1 MKLLKELKLTNVL
14 PSKPATYK
22 LIHVKN
28 KAEIERMRAAGRLA
42 AEILKYIETFVK
54 PGVSTLE
61 LNNLCHDYTIK
72 RGATPAP
79 LNYKGFP
86 KSICT
91 SVNHIV
97 CHGIPKKTEILKE
110 GDIIN
115 IDVTPILNG
124 YHGDTS
130 KTFRVGKIKPEID
143 KLLTDTERAMWI
155 GIEQVRPG
163 NRVNDIS
170 NAIDEF
176 LTSRNYGIVR
186 DLMGHGI
193 GKSFHEEPQIP
204 HFKQTKL
211 LARLEPGMTFTVE
224 PMVNLGSWEVLFD
237 KSDKW
242 TVRTKDNK
250 CSAQFEHTVLVT
262 EKGVEVLTLL

>member
-1 MKLLKELKLTNVL
+1 LVH
-14 PSKPATYK
+14 
-22 LIHVKN
+22 IKN
-28 KAEIERMRAAGRLA
+28 KAEIERMRAAGKLA
-42 AEILKYIETFVK
+42 AEILQYIEPFVK

-61 LNNLCHDYTIK
+61 LNDLCHEYTIK
-72 RGATPAP
+72 RGATCAP

-91 SVNHIV
+91 SINDVV
-97 CHGIPKKTEILKE
+97 CHGIPKAADVLKD

-130 KTFRVGKIKPEID
+130 KTFMVGKVKPEIK
-143 KLLTDTERAMWI
+143 KLVADTEKAMWI
-155 GIEQVRPG
+155 GIEQVKPG

-170 NAIDEF
+170 NAIDDF
-176 LTSRNYGIVR
+176 LTANGYGIVR

-193 GKSFHEEPQIP
+193 GKKFHEDPQIP
-204 HFKQTKL
+204 HFRQTRLLTKL
-211 LARLEPGMTFTVE
+211 EEGMTFTIE
-224 PMVNLGSWEVLFD
+224 PMVNLGAYNVVVS

-242 TVRTKDNK
+242 TVRTKDGK
-250 CSAQFEHTVLVT
+250 WSAQFEHTVLVT
-262 EKGVEVLTLL
+262 HKGYEILTLPS

>member
-1 MKLLKELKLTNVL
+1 MVH
-14 PSKPATYK
+14 
-22 LIHVKN
+22 IKN
-28 KAEIERMRAAGRLA
+28 KAEIEKMRAAGKLA
-42 AEILKYIETFVK
+42 AELLQYIESFVK
-54 PGVSTLE
+54 PGVNTQE
-61 LNNLCHDYTIK
+61 LNDICHEYTLN
-72 RGATPAP
+72 RGATSAP

-91 SVNHIV
+91 SINDVV
-97 CHGIPKKTEILKE
+97 CHGIPKTSDVLKD

-130 KTFRVGKIKPEID
+130 KTFLVGKVKPEIK
-143 KLLTDTERAMWI
+143 KLVTDTEKAMWI

-176 LTSRNYGIVR
+176 LTANGYGIVR

-193 GKSFHEEPQIP
+193 GKKFHEDPQIP
-204 HFKQTKL
+204 HFKQTRLLTKL
-211 LARLEPGMTFTVE
+211 EEGMTFTIE
-224 PMVNLGSWEVLFD
+224 PMVNLGAYNVVVS

-242 TVRTKDNK
+242 TVRTKDGK
-250 CSAQFEHTVLVT
+250 WSAQFEHTVLVT
-262 EKGVEVLTLL
+262 HKGYEILTLPP

>member
-1 MKLLKELKLTNVL
+1 LVH
-14 PSKPATYK
+14 
-22 LIHVKN
+22 IKN
-28 KAEIERMRAAGRLA
+28 KAEIEKMRAAGKLA
-42 AEILKYIETFVK
+42 AELLQYIESFVK
-54 PGVSTLE
+54 PGVNTQE
-61 LNNLCHDYTIK
+61 LNDICHEYTLK
-72 RGATPAP
+72 RGATSAP

-91 SVNHIV
+91 SINDVV
-97 CHGIPKKTEILKE
+97 CHGIPKTSDVLKD

-130 KTFRVGKIKPEID
+130 KTFLVGKVKPEIK
-143 KLLTDTERAMWI
+143 KLVTDTEKAMWI

-176 LTSRNYGIVR
+176 LTANGYGIVR

-193 GKSFHEEPQIP
+193 GKKFHEDPQIP
-204 HFKQTKL
+204 HFKQTRLLTKL
-211 LARLEPGMTFTVE
+211 EEGMTFTIE
-224 PMVNLGSWEVLFD
+224 PMVNLGAYNVVVS

-242 TVRTKDNK
+242 TVRTKDGK
-250 CSAQFEHTVLVT
+250 WSAQFEHTVLVT
-262 EKGVEVLTLL
+262 HKGYEILTLPP

>member
-1 MKLLKELKLTNVL
+1 MVH
-14 PSKPATYK
+14 
-22 LIHVKN
+22 IKN
-28 KAEIERMRAAGRLA
+28 KAEIEKMRAAGKLA
-42 AEILKYIETFVK
+42 AELLQYIESFVN
-54 PGVSTLE
+54 PCVITHE
-61 LNNLCHDYTIK
+61 LNDICHEYTLK
-72 RGATPAP
+72 RGATSAP

-91 SVNHIV
+91 SVNDVV
-97 CHGIPKKTEILKE
+97 CHGIPKTTDVLKD

-130 KTFRVGKIKPEID
+130 KTFLVGKVKPEIK
-143 KLLTDTERAMWI
+143 KLVTDTEKAMWI

-176 LTSRNYGIVR
+176 LTANGYGIVR

-193 GKSFHEEPQIP
+193 GKKFHEDPQIP
-204 HFKQTKL
+204 HFKQTRLLTKL
-211 LARLEPGMTFTVE
+211 EEGMTFTIE
-224 PMVNLGSWEVLFD
+224 PMVNLGAYNVVVS

-242 TVRTKDNK
+242 TVRTKDGK
-250 CSAQFEHTVLVT
+250 WSAQFEHTVLVT
-262 EKGVEVLTLL
+262 HKGYEILTLPP

>member
-1 MKLLKELKLTNVL
+1 
-14 PSKPATYK
+14 
-22 LIHVKN
+22 
-28 KAEIERMRAAGRLA
+28 MRAAGKLA
-42 AEILKYIETFVK
+42 AEILEYIEPFVK

-61 LNNLCHDYTIK
+61 LNDLCHEYTIK
-72 RGATPAP
+72 RGATCAP

-91 SVNHIV
+91 SINDVV
-97 CHGIPKKTEILKE
+97 CHGIPKAADVLKD

-130 KTFRVGKIKPEID
+130 KTFMVGKVKPEIK
-143 KLLTDTERAMWI
+143 KLVADTEKAMWI
-155 GIEQVRPG
+155 GIEQVKPG

-170 NAIDEF
+170 NAIDDF
-176 LTSRNYGIVR
+176 LTANGYGIVR

-193 GKSFHEEPQIP
+193 GKKFHEDPQIP
-204 HFKQTKL
+204 HFRQTRLLTKL
-211 LARLEPGMTFTVE
+211 EEGMTFTIE
-224 PMVNLGSWEVLFD
+224 PMVNLGAYNVVVS

-242 TVRTKDNK
+242 TVRTKDGK
-250 CSAQFEHTVLVT
+250 WSAQFEHTVLVT
-262 EKGVEVLTLL
+262 HKGYEILTLPS

>member
-1 MKLLKELKLTNVL
+1 MVH
-14 PSKPATYK
+14 
-22 LIHVKN
+22 IKN
-28 KAEIERMRAAGRLA
+28 KAEIEKMRAAGKLA
-42 AEILKYIETFVK
+42 AELLQYIESFVK
-54 PGVSTLE
+54 PGVNTQE
-61 LNNLCHDYTIK
+61 LNDLCHEYTLK
-72 RGATPAP
+72 RGATSAP

-91 SVNHIV
+91 SINDVV
-97 CHGIPKKTEILKE
+97 CHGIPKTTDVLKD

-130 KTFRVGKIKPEID
+130 KTFLVGKVKPEIK
-143 KLLTDTERAMWI
+143 KLVTDTEKAMWI

-176 LTSRNYGIVR
+176 LTTHGYGIVR

-193 GKSFHEEPQIP
+193 GKKFHEDPQIP
-204 HFKQTKL
+204 HFKQTRLLTKL
-211 LARLEPGMTFTVE
+211 EEGMTFTIE
-224 PMVNLGSWEVLFD
+224 PMVNLGAYNVVVS

-242 TVRTKDNK
+242 TVRTKDGK
-250 CSAQFEHTVLVT
+250 WSAQFEHTVLVT
-262 EKGVEVLTLL
+262 HRGYEILTLPP

>member
-1 MKLLKELKLTNVL
+1 
-14 PSKPATYK
+14 
-22 LIHVKN
+22 
-28 KAEIERMRAAGRLA
+28 MRAAGKLA
-42 AEILKYIETFVK
+42 AEILQYIEPFVK
-54 PGVSTLE
+54 PGINTQE
-61 LNNLCHDYTIK
+61 LNDLCHEYTVK
-72 RGATPAP
+72 NGAISAP

-91 SVNHIV
+91 SINDVV
-97 CHGIPKKTEILKE
+97 CHGIPKTTDVLKD

-130 KTFRVGKIKPEID
+130 KTFLVGKVKPEIK
-143 KLLTDTERAMWI
+143 KLVTDTEKAMWI
-155 GIEQVRPG
+155 GIEQVKPG

-176 LTSRNYGIVR
+176 LTTHGYGIVR

-193 GKSFHEEPQIP
+193 GKKFHEDPQIP
-204 HFKQTKL
+204 HFKQTRLLTKL
-211 LARLEPGMTFTVE
+211 EEGMTFTIE
-224 PMVNLGSWEVLFD
+224 PMVNLGAYNVVVS

-242 TVRTKDNK
+242 TVRTKDGK
-250 CSAQFEHTVLVT
+250 WSAQFEHTVLVT
-262 EKGVEVLTLL
+262 HRGYEILTLPP

>member
-1 MKLLKELKLTNVL
+1 MVH
-14 PSKPATYK
+14 
-22 LIHVKN
+22 IKN
-28 KAEIERMRAAGRLA
+28 KAEIERMRAAGKLA
-42 AEILKYIETFVK
+42 AELLQYIEPFVK
-54 PGVSTLE
+54 PGVNTQE
-61 LNNLCHDYTIK
+61 LNDLCHEYTTK
-72 RGATPAP
+72 RGAVSAP

-91 SVNHIV
+91 SINDVV
-97 CHGIPKKTEILKE
+97 CHGIPKASDILKD

-130 KTFRVGKIKPEID
+130 KTFLVGKVKPEIK
-143 KLLTDTERAMWI
+143 KLVTDTEKAMWI
-155 GIEQVRPG
+155 GIEQVKPG

-176 LTSRNYGIVR
+176 LTGHGYGIVR

-193 GKSFHEEPQIP
+193 GKKFHEDPQIP
-204 HFKQTKL
+204 HFKQTRLLTKL
-211 LARLEPGMTFTVE
+211 EEGMTFTIE
-224 PMVNLGSWEVLFD
+224 PMVNLGAYNVVVS

-242 TVRTKDNK
+242 TVRTKDGK
-250 CSAQFEHTVLVT
+250 WSAQFEHTVLVT
-262 EKGVEVLTLL
+262 HKGYEILTLPS

>member
-1 MKLLKELKLTNVL
+1 MVH
-14 PSKPATYK
+14 
-22 LIHVKN
+22 IKN
-28 KAEIERMRAAGRLA
+28 KAEIEKMRAAGKLA
-42 AEILKYIETFVK
+42 AEILQYIEPFVK
-54 PGVSTLE
+54 PGVNTLE
-61 LNNLCHDYTIK
+61 LNDLCHEYTLK
-72 RGATPAP
+72 QGATCAP

-91 SVNHIV
+91 SVNDVV
-97 CHGIPKKTEILKE
+97 CHGIPKATDVLKD

-130 KTFRVGKIKPEID
+130 KTFLVGKVKPEIK
-143 KLLTDTERAMWI
+143 KLVADTEKAMWI
-155 GIEQVRPG
+155 GIEQVKPG

-176 LTSRNYGIVR
+176 LTAKGYGIVR

-193 GKSFHEEPQIP
+193 GKKFHEDPQIP
-204 HFKQTKL
+204 HFKQTRL
-211 LARLEPGMTFTVE
+211 LTKLEPGMTFTIE
-224 PMVNLGSWEVLFD
+224 PMVNLGAYNVLVS

-242 TVRTKDNK
+242 TVRTKDGK
-250 CSAQFEHTVLVT
+250 WSAQFEHTVLVT
-262 EKGVEVLTLL
+262 DSGYEILTLPA

>member
-1 MKLLKELKLTNVL
+1 
-14 PSKPATYK
+14 
-22 LIHVKN
+22 
-28 KAEIERMRAAGRLA
+28 MRAAGKLA
-42 AEILKYIETFVK
+42 AEILQYIEPFVK

-61 LNNLCHDYTIK
+61 LNDICHEYTIK
-72 RGATPAP
+72 RGAVSAP

-91 SVNHIV
+91 SINDVV
-97 CHGIPKKTEILKE
+97 CHGIPKKTDILKD

-115 IDVTPILNG
+115 IDVTPILKG

-130 KTFRVGKIKPEID
+130 KTFMVGKVKPEIK
-143 KLLTDTERAMWI
+143 KLVSDTEKAMWI
-155 GIEQVRPG
+155 GIEQVKPG

-176 LTSRNYGIVR
+176 LTANGYGIVR

-193 GKSFHEEPQIP
+193 GKKFHEDPQIP
-204 HFKQTKL
+204 HFKQTRL
-211 LARLEPGMTFTVE
+211 LTKLEPGMTFTIE
-224 PMVNLGSWEVLFD
+224 PMVNLGSYHVVVS

-242 TVRTKDNK
+242 TVRTKDGK
-250 CSAQFEHTVLVT
+250 WSAQFEHTVLVT
-262 EKGVEVLTLL
+262 DKGYEILTLPD

>member
-1 MKLLKELKLTNVL
+1 LVH
-14 PSKPATYK
+14 
-22 LIHVKN
+22 IKN
-28 KAEIERMRAAGRLA
+28 KAEIEKMRAAGKLA
-42 AEILKYIETFVK
+42 AEILQYIEPFVK
-54 PGVSTLE
+54 PGVNTLE
-61 LNNLCHDYTIK
+61 LNDLCHEYTLK
-72 RGATPAP
+72 HGAICAP

-91 SVNHIV
+91 SVNDVV
-97 CHGIPKKTEILKE
+97 CHGIPKATDVLKD

-130 KTFRVGKIKPEID
+130 KTFLVGKVKPEIK
-143 KLLTDTERAMWI
+143 KLVSDTEKAMWI
-155 GIEQVRPG
+155 GIEQVKPG

-176 LTSRNYGIVR
+176 LTAKGYGIVR

-193 GKSFHEEPQIP
+193 GKKFHEDPQIP
-204 HFKQTKL
+204 HFKQTRL
-211 LARLEPGMTFTVE
+211 LTKLEPGMTFTIE
-224 PMVNLGSWEVLFD
+224 PMVNLGAYNVLVS

-242 TVRTKDNK
+242 TVRTKDGK
-250 CSAQFEHTVLVT
+250 WSAQFEHTILVT
-262 EKGVEVLTLL
+262 DSGYEILTLPN